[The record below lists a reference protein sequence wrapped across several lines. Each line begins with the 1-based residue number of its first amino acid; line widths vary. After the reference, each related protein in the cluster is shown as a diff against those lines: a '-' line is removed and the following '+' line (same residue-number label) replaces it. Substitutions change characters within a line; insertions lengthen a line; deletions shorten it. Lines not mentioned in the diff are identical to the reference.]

1 MLLSAVPI
9 MTTDVFGPKNYS
21 ELYGFICMFTM
32 TGSAIGSPIIGL
44 IYDLTGSYI
53 PALVILAALTVLT
66 IIVMFVCVNMGQK
79 REAQ

>member
-1 MLLSAVPI
+1 
-9 MTTDVFGPKNYS
+9 
-21 ELYGFICMFTM
+21 M